1 MRHIGLELEFE
12 IEQHKTVA
20 LKDDGDLTVFLYER
34 PDAHGNGSC
43 TLTFQVHDVDAKH
56 RELSANGVIFE
67 KPPQKLF
74 WGYGAELRDPDGYL
88 IYRWNRLLWAI
99 LFTLSVFSFIHILI
113 GPTSGYVSQLNP
125 AAFIAAGG
133 IFAIFGAF
141 SIATWGFFRFRPAPE
156 AGELER

>member
-1 MRHIGLELEFE
+1 PFNLFAQTALGCVLVSGLEATAFGLM
-12 IEQHKTVA
+12 
-20 LKDDGDLTVFLYER
+20 
-34 PDAHGNGSC
+34 P
-43 TLTFQVHDVDAKH
+43 
-56 RELSANGVIFE
+56 
-67 KPPQKLF
+67 
-74 WGYGAELRDPDGYL
+74 LRFMPGYL

-125 AAFIAAGG
+125 AAFFAAGG